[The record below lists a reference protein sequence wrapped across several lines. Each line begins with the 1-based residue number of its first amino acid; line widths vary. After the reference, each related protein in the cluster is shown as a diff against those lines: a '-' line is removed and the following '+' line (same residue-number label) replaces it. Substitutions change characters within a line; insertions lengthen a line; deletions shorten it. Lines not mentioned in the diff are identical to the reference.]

1 MDRTEA
7 LAAIRDRVQN
17 ENLIKHMLATEA
29 IMRSLARRFQQNEDE
44 WGLVGLIHDVDVEIT
59 DREPQNHSRLG
70 ADLARQMGASEPMC
84 HAVLCHN
91 EIHGVPC
98 ETLLDEALFC
108 TDPLTGLITA
118 GALIR
123 QEKSLAGL
131 NTESLK
137 KRFKEKRFA
146 AGASREN
153 IASCDRIGL
162 SLDEF
167 LTLGLEAMKGIAADL
182 GLQ

>member
-7 LAAIRDRVQN
+7 LAAIKARVQN

-29 IMRSLARRFQQNEDE
+29 IMRALARRFNQNEDE
-44 WGLVGLIHDVDVEIT
+44 WGLVGLIHDVDVELT
-59 DREPQNHSRLG
+59 QKEPQSHSKLG

-91 EIHGVPC
+91 EAHGVPC
-98 ETLLDEALFC
+98 ETLLDKALFC

-146 AGASREN
+146 AGASREQ
-153 IASCDRIGL
+153 IATCSELGL
-162 SLDEF
+162 ELDEF
-167 LTLGLEAMKGIAADL
+167 IELGLKAMQGVAKEL
-182 GLQ
+182 SL

>member
-1 MDRTEA
+1 VERTEA
-7 LAAIRDRVQN
+7 LAAIRARVQN

-29 IMRSLARRFQQNEDE
+29 IMRSLARRFQQNEEE
-44 WGLVGLIHDVDVEIT
+44 WGLAGLIHDIDIELT
-59 DREPQNHSRLG
+59 EKEPQNHSKIG

-91 EIHGVPC
+91 EVHGVPC
-98 ETLLDEALFC
+98 ETLLDKALFC

-118 GALIR
+118 GALVR
-123 QEKSLAGL
+123 QDKSLAGL
-131 NTESLK
+131 NTDAMK

-153 IASCDRIGL
+153 IASYDRIGL

-167 LTLGLEAMKGIAADL
+167 LTLGMEAMKVIAPEL
-182 GLQ
+182 GL

>member
-7 LAAIRDRVQN
+7 LAAVRARVQN

-29 IMRSLARRFQQNEDE
+29 IMRALARRLGQDEEE
-44 WGLVGLIHDVDVEIT
+44 WGLTGLIHDIDVELT
-59 DREPQNHSRLG
+59 EGQPQDHSKVG
-70 ADLARQMGASEPMC
+70 ADLVKQMGASEPVC
-84 HAVLCHN
+84 HAVLSHN
-91 EIHGVPC
+91 EAHGVPC
-98 ETLLDEALFC
+98 ETLLDKALFC
-108 TDPLTGLITA
+108 ADPLTGLITA

-123 QEKSLAGL
+123 QDRKLAGL
-131 NTESLK
+131 TVDSLK

-153 IASCDRIGL
+153 IASCEQIGL

-167 LTLGLEAMKGIAADL
+167 LSLGLEAMKGIAPEL
-182 GLQ
+182 GL

>member
-1 MDRTEA
+1 VDRTEA
-7 LAAIRDRVQN
+7 LAAVRARVQN

-44 WGLVGLIHDVDVEIT
+44 WGLVGLVHDIDVELT
-59 DREPQNHSRLG
+59 EKEPQNHSKIG
-70 ADLARQMGASEPMC
+70 AELARQMGASEPTC

-91 EIHGVPC
+91 EVHGVLSK
-98 ETLLDEALFC
+98 TLLDKALFC

-123 QEKSLAGL
+123 QDKNLAGL

-153 IASCDRIGL
+153 IASCEQIGL

-167 LTLGLEAMKGIAADL
+167 LNLGLEAMKGIAPEL
-182 GLQ
+182 GL